1 MVWSVFHPLH
11 NPVRLNANVRDI
23 RAVAV
28 GSTSFVFE
36 CQGLELEDVARAT
49 EESGGKWVAK
59 CKSWFEAVNLFTKGP
74 VRFTNA

>member
-23 RAVAV
+23 RAVVV

-36 CQGLELEDVARAT
+36 CQGLERGVGRQVQVMVRGCKFMHKRTSAIHQCLGGAT
-49 EESGGKWVAK
+49 V
-59 CKSWFEAVNLFTKGP
+59 
-74 VRFTNA
+74 